1 MKLAPNLKKQPRDR
15 LTEVI
20 IFAGSDAWSHAKE
33 WQEWAG
39 KHIAADN
46 VPPVVL
52 ADEQLKNI
60 TDYRIIDDGR
70 ECVRIYCAGHITE
83 RSLTQIATL
92 LAVAGVQNARCWRSF
107 ADKESP
113 EDWSPRLAGL
123 KAEYERGESLVMSS
137 RELAASKKVVEL
149 PVKKKERIKDDK
161 ASSLALNQ
169 MGASQRGEVL
179 LARYGG
185 ELAIHADSDTVHHY
199 NGVVWEPVQDKEL
212 QRAMAQ
218 IFIDAEISYSQ
229 NAIKSAVDTMKL
241 SLPVMGNT
249 ARNLIGF
256 SNGVFDTR
264 TGNFRK
270 HNKNDWLLIASELPF
285 SPPAEGETLATHAPN
300 FWKWLRRSVAEND
313 RKADRVLAALFMV
326 LANRYDWQ
334 LFIEVTGPGGSGKSV
349 MAEICT
355 MLAGKANTVS
365 ASMKALEDA
374 RERALV
380 VGFSL
385 IIMPDMTR
393 YAGDGA
399 GIKAITGGDKVAI
412 DPKHKAP
419 YSTRIPAVVLAV
431 NNNAM
436 SFSDRSGGI
445 SRRRVIFNFSE
456 VVPENERDSML
467 AEKIEGELA
476 VVIRH
481 LLTRFADQDEARRLL
496 YEQQKSEEALAIK
509 REGDSLVD
517 FCGYLMASVMCDGLL
532 VGNAEIVPFSPRR
545 YLYHAYLAYMRA
557 HGFGKPVT
565 LTRFGKDMP
574 GAMAEYGREYM
585 KRKTKHGLRSNVTLT
600 EESEDWMP
608 SCVSVTNDDS
618 KN

>member
-137 RELAASKKVVEL
+137 RELAESKKVVEL

-256 SNGVFDTR
+256 SNGVFDIR